1 MGPDP
6 AEVEAHL
13 GKLRASGGF
22 QAAPRRMA
30 LLEYLVGRTLGGEQ
44 INEYAIG
51 LGRVRQAAGLR
62 SVAALLLLGLAFV
75 LVETGWTR
83 HGTPGPLAGSL
94 VVLPFQNLSPDGQS
108 QYLADGVTEELTN
121 ELAQGKDLRVVA
133 RTSAYQFKGKAVDIR
148 EVGRR
153 LNVTAALEGSVAREG
168 ERVRITAQLNRTAD
182 GYALVNDRDNAI
194 ECLRQSA
201 EAREGQ
207 ILYLKY
213 EPVFDGIRAD
223 PRYAALERIVG
234 LEQ

>member
-1 MGPDP
+1 
-6 AEVEAHL
+6 
-13 GKLRASGGF
+13 
-22 QAAPRRMA
+22 
-30 LLEYLVGRTLGGEQ
+30 
-44 INEYAIG
+44 
-51 LGRVRQAAGLR
+51 
-62 SVAALLLLGLAFV
+62 VAALHLLGLAFV

-83 HGTPGPLAGSL
+83 HGTPGPPAGSL

-153 LNVTAALEGSVAREG
+153 LNVAAALEGSV
-168 ERVRITAQLNRTAD
+168 
-182 GYALVNDRDNAI
+182 
-194 ECLRQSA
+194 
-201 EAREGQ
+201 AREGQ

-223 PRYAALERIVG
+223 PRYAALERMVG